1 MCVNLDDPI
10 FQRGQMLAPFF
21 APKIAFTSDC
31 HQRASFCIVANRLM
45 YIENWTRFADMTL
58 HPSTLLFQG
67 E

>member
-10 FQRGQMLAPFF
+10 FQRGQMLAPFS
-21 APKIAFTSDC
+21 PQKSLSRVIAISVHHFVLW
-31 HQRASFCIVANRLM
+31 QIVC
-45 YIENWTRFADMTL
+45 IENWTRFADMTL

>member
-21 APKIAFTSDC
+21 APKSLSRVIAISVHHFVLW
-31 HQRASFCIVANRLM
+31 QIVM
-45 YIENWTRFADMTL
+45 CIENWTRFAADMTL